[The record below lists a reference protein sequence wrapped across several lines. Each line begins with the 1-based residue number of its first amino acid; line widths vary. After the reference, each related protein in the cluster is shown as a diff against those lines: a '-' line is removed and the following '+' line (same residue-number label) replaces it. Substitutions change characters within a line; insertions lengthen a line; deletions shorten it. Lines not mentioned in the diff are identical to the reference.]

1 MSFPHHESTKTQ
13 KTSHEVIPAKA
24 GIHKAA
30 MTAYVDFFNKA
41 DLQGILDLFSD
52 NAVVIS
58 PTAGAKKPSEFYPGL
73 LERSKGTT
81 FKLKMAFAGET
92 PNTAAILFDY
102 NKALP
107 DGGTKTFDCVDIFT
121 FDADGKITEM
131 KIIFDTKNLG

>member
-1 MSFPHHESTKTQ
+1 MIRPE
-13 KTSHEVIPAKA
+13 
-24 GIHKAA
+24 HKKA
-30 MTAYVDFFNKA
+30 MTDYLDAFTRGDLNGVLSLFNE
-41 DLQGILDLFSD
+41 

-58 PTAGAKKPSEFYPGL
+58 PTAGAKKPSEFYPIL

-81 FKLKMAFAGET
+81 FKMKMAFAGET
-92 PNTAAILFDY
+92 PDTAAILFDY

-121 FDADGKITEM
+121 FDAAGKITEM